1 VKRRE
6 FCLQACQAASVAALG
21 AIVPGCGSGSNPT
34 GASGNVP
41 QLSTLNGSSGAG
53 GVTVTIDAAG
63 PLGSAG
69 GAALVQSSV
78 GNFLVSRSA
87 GDTFVALT
95 AVCTHEQCTVTG
107 FQSSLYVCPCHG
119 SEYSTSGAVV
129 MGPATR
135 ALQQFATRYAA
146 PTLTIS
152 A

>member
-1 VKRRE
+1 M
-6 FCLQACQAASVAALG
+6 QACQAASMAALG
-21 AIVPGCGSGSNPT
+21 AMLPGCSNPA

-41 QLSTLNGSSGAG
+41 QLPTLNGSSGAG

-69 GAALVQSSV
+69 GAALVQASV

-95 AVCTHEQCTVTG
+95 ATCTHQQCTVTG
-107 FQSSLYVCPCHG
+107 FQSSQYVCPCHG
-119 SEYSTSGAVV
+119 SQFSTTGAVV
-129 MGPATR
+129 MGPAVQ
-135 ALQQFATRYAA
+135 ALQQYATKYVA